1 MSKSKST
8 KEKAEKAYHLIRE
21 VKSEAYVEFGGHGSL
36 KRAAEKLGIHPST
49 LTNAFGAAKYLVKL
63 GDLIDERKKRG

>member
-1 MSKSKST
+1 MARKTT

-21 VKSEAYVEFGGHGSL
+21 VKSEVYVEFGGHGSL
-36 KRAAEKLGIHPST
+36 KRAAEELDIHPST

-63 GDLIDERKKRG
+63 GDLVDEKRDTIR